1 MGQKIA
7 EGPITIIPPPSQATR
22 SSSVLRSYSLKRD
35 EREEIGGL
43 LEAYNGVLNG
53 MPIRPY
59 SSAKTLTVLLSF
71 SMSS

>member
-1 MGQKIA
+1 M
-7 EGPITIIPPPSQATR
+7 
-22 SSSVLRSYSLKRD
+22 LRSYSLKRD
-35 EREEIGGL
+35 EREEIEGL
-43 LEAYNGVLNG
+43 PEAYNGVLNG